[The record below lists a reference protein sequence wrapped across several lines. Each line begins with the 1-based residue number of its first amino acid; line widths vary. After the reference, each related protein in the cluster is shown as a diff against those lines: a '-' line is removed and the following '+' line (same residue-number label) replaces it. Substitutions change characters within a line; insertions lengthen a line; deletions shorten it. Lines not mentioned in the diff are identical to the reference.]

1 MRTTYLQLIAISGL
15 LLFVRPRAI
24 GRLTVAFP
32 LLLFL
37 LLVIAAF
44 DIRIS
49 GRLTSE
55 ISLSF
60 FWDHILAI
68 AGIGAS
74 GESAVADAAG
84 GVPLRLHWW
93 YRMYAELTADSAT
106 LHVGLCYGIPLP
118 DFREIGR
125 APCR

>member
-84 GVPLRLHWW
+84 GVPLRPHWW
-93 YRMYAELTADSAT
+93 YRLSAQFTAADRK
-106 LHVGLCYGIPLP
+106 HGG
-118 DFREIGR
+118 
-125 APCR
+125 

>member
-1 MRTTYLQLIAISGL
+1 MIRHADRPAILMFRTFAAWFRICFAVVFLQIRASYLQLIAISGL

-24 GRLTVAFP
+24 RRLTVAFP

-74 GESAVADAAG
+74 GENRKSV
-84 GVPLRLHWW
+84 V
-93 YRMYAELTADSAT
+93 
-106 LHVGLCYGIPLP
+106 
-118 DFREIGR
+118 
-125 APCR
+125 